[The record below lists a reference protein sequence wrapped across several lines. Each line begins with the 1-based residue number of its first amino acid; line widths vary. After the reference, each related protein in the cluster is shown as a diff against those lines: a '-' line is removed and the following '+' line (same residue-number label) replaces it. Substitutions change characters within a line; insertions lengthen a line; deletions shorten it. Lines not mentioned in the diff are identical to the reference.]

1 MITVK
6 PNVKRA
12 LDIGF
17 LFADCLVKLKYHDSE
32 QKKGS
37 TIHQKREYQNQE
49 NSKMFVLMG
58 SVIIKEA
65 LNFTSLNSR
74 GKLIVIIL
82 TYS

>member
-1 MITVK
+1 M
-6 PNVKRA
+6 KRA
-12 LDIGF
+12 LDIRF
-17 LFADCLVKLKYHDSE
+17 LFADCLVKVKYHDSE

-37 TIHQKREYQNQE
+37 TIHQKRGYQNKE
-49 NSKMFVLMG
+49 NSKTFVLMG
-58 SVIIKEA
+58 SVKMKEA